1 MSETTTGVPPIGTV
15 IKVDE
20 GDGITTVHTVNST
33 TTTADMEGIQVDA
46 VLNGYGV
53 TLIPAPK
60 NPLGAAVGEGQFDL
74 GRIEEQT
81 ADRELFNRMALDLLG
96 SGLADSYPGSLK
108 SRESQAAEFAAA
120 QAAAQSAA
128 ITKNA
133 QEYDDAVYNLTRDYN
148 LARIERL
155 EAKAAFER
163 QADSQANAYQQQRVQ
178 VQIQSIDRQAAES
191 DRQFQLQLEGLAN
204 QRSDFERS
212 NSTSAD
218 PFRALGAGSVGA
230 NSPLAAYA
238 KRVMDLGIASDE
250 EKLRINEKVA
260 AEQEAARQGALAAQ
274 RQQSIID
281 EQELETRR
289 TNAILAKIEG
299 FGDDAVESIMQGM
312 ALEDLGRHHSKVE
325 QKIRIGTDIA
335 TGAAQMG
342 YASEM
347 PTYSDL
353 PGATGSVLDDA
364 VNGTVAAIKKGGYE
378 NPITINTRYV
388 PPVSAAPKANVYDG
402 LIGTP
407 TETPVRNQGSGVF

>member
-20 GDGITTVHTVNST
+20 GNGITTVLTVNT
-33 TTTADMEGIQVDA
+33 TTTAADMAGVQVDA
-46 VLNGYGV
+46 VVKGYNV
-53 TLIPAPK
+53 TVTRPLE
-60 NPLGAAVGEGQFDL
+60 NPLGAAVGEGEFDF
-74 GRIEEQT
+74 GRIEQQT
-81 ADRELFNRMALDLLG
+81 AEDNLTNRMVLDWLG
-96 SGLADSYPGSLK
+96 SGLGDSYPGSLK

-155 EAKAAFER
+155 KAKAAFER
-163 QADSQANAYQQQRVQ
+163 QSDSQANAYQQQRVQ
-178 VQIQSIDRQAAES
+178 VQLQSIDRQAAES
-191 DRQFQLQLEGLAN
+191 DRQFKLQLEGLAN

-218 PFRALGAGSVGA
+218 PFRALGAGAVGA

-260 AEQEAARQGALAAQ
+260 AEQEKARQGALDAQ

-289 TNAILAKIEG
+289 TNAILARIQG
-299 FGDDAVESIMQGM
+299 FGEDAIDSIMNGM
-312 ALEDLGRHHSKVE
+312 ALEDLGRHHTKVE
-325 QKIRIGTDIA
+325 QKIRIGTDVA

-347 PTYSDL
+347 ETYS
-353 PGATGSVLDDA
+353 GSTNTTGSA
-364 VNGTVAAIKKGGYE
+364 VDNAAAQAAEVIVEPIIVKGG
-378 NPITINTRYV
+378 YV
-388 PPVSAAPKANVYDG
+388 PPVPKESDFDG
-402 LIGTP
+402 LIATP
-407 TETPVRNQGSGVF
+407 AKTPVRNQGSGFF

>member
-20 GDGITTVHTVNST
+20 GDGITTVHTVDST
-33 TTTADMEGIQVDA
+33 TTTADMEGVQVDA

-128 ITKNA
+128 LRKNA

-178 VQIQSIDRQAAES
+178 VQIQSIDRQVAES

-218 PFRALGAGSVGA
+218 PFRALGAGAVGA

-281 EQELETRR
+281 EQELINREN
-289 TNAILAKIEG
+289 NASLAWIRG
-299 FGDDAVESIMQGM
+299 YGSDAVEDARQGM
-312 ALEDLGRHHSKVE
+312 SLDEIARTHSLRE
-325 QKIRIGTDIA
+325 RKIRTGTDVA
-335 TGAAQMG
+335 TGAAQME
-342 YASEM
+342 YPSEM
-347 PTYSDL
+347 GTVSDSST
-353 PGATGSVLDDA
+353 TGSVLDDA
-364 VNGTVAAIKKGGYE
+364 VNGTVAASKKVGGYE
-378 NPITINTRYV
+378 NPIIVKGGYV
-388 PPVSAAPKANVYDG
+388 PPAPPGANVFDG

>member
-1 MSETTTGVPPIGTV
+1 MY
-15 IKVDE
+15 
-20 GDGITTVHTVNST
+20 GD
-33 TTTADMEGIQVDA
+33 
-46 VLNGYGV
+46 VLPSG
-53 TLIPAPK
+53 
-60 NPLGAAVGEGQFDL
+60 
-74 GRIEEQT
+74 
-81 ADRELFNRMALDLLG
+81 DRKAR
-96 SGLADSYPGSLK
+96 S
-108 SRESQAAEFAAA
+108 SQAAEFAAA

-281 EQELETRR
+281 EQELINREN
-289 TNAILAKIEG
+289 NASLAWIRG
-299 FGDDAVESIMQGM
+299 YGSDAVEDARQGM
-312 ALEDLGRHHSKVE
+312 SLDEIARTHSLRE
-325 QKIRIGTDIA
+325 RKIRTGTDVA
-335 TGAAQMG
+335 TGAAQME
-342 YASEM
+342 YPSEM
-347 PTYSDL
+347 GTFSDL

-364 VNGTVAAIKKGGYE
+364 VNGAVEVTVNKRIVTGGYE
-378 NPITINTRYV
+378 
-388 PPVSAAPKANVYDG
+388 PPAPAPPKANVYDG

>member
-1 MSETTTGVPPIGTV
+1 MGEPVVEKTTDLGGGITETTVIEVVGEPTAEDLATIQRYRSVGFERVVSPPLEVNPTGVGEFFGEYVSSQGTEL
-15 IKVDE
+15 IKQYE
-20 GDGITTVHTVNST
+20 LYGD
-33 TTTADMEGIQVDA
+33 
-46 VLNGYGV
+46 VLPSG
-53 TLIPAPK
+53 
-60 NPLGAAVGEGQFDL
+60 
-74 GRIEEQT
+74 
-81 ADRELFNRMALDLLG
+81 DRKAR
-96 SGLADSYPGSLK
+96 S
-108 SRESQAAEFAAA
+108 SQAAEFAAA

-128 ITKNA
+128 LRKNA
-133 QEYDDAVYNLTRDYN
+133 EEYDDAVYNLTRDYN

>member
-1 MSETTTGVPPIGTV
+1 MGEPVVEKTTDLGGGITETTVIEVVGEPTAEDLATIQRYRSVGFERVVPPPLEVNPTGVGEFFGEYVSSQGTEL
-15 IKVDE
+15 IKQYE
-20 GDGITTVHTVNST
+20 LYGD
-33 TTTADMEGIQVDA
+33 
-46 VLNGYGV
+46 VLPSG
-53 TLIPAPK
+53 
-60 NPLGAAVGEGQFDL
+60 
-74 GRIEEQT
+74 
-81 ADRELFNRMALDLLG
+81 DRKAR
-96 SGLADSYPGSLK
+96 S
-108 SRESQAAEFAAA
+108 SQAAEFAAA

>member
-20 GDGITTVHTVNST
+20 GGGITTVLTVNST
-33 TTTADMEGIQVDA
+33 TTTADMAGVQADA
-46 VLNGYGV
+46 VLNGYNI
-53 TLIPAPK
+53 TLIPPLRENA
-60 NPLGAAVGEGQFDL
+60 LGAAVGEGEFDL
-74 GRIEEQT
+74 GRIEQQT
-81 ADRELFNRMALDLLG
+81 ARDDSINGMLLDWIGPGLG
-96 SGLADSYPGSLK
+96 DSYPGSLK

-128 ITKNA
+128 LRKNA
-133 QEYDDAVYNLTRDYN
+133 EEYDDAVYNLTRDYN

-163 QADSQANAYQQQRVQ
+163 QADSQANAYQQQRIQ
-178 VQIQSIDRQAAES
+178 IQIQSIDRQAAES
-191 DRQFQLQLEGLAN
+191 DREFQLQLEGLAN

-238 KRVMDLGIASDE
+238 KQVMDLGIASDE

-260 AEQEAARQGALAAQ
+260 AEQESARQGALDAQ

-281 EQELETRR
+281 EQELLTREN
-289 TNAILAKIEG
+289 NASLAWIRG
-299 FGDDAVESIMQGM
+299 YGSDAVEAARQGV
-312 ALEDLGRHHSKVE
+312 ALDEIDRDFTLRE
-325 QKIRIGTDIA
+325 RKIRIGTDIA

-347 PTYSDL
+347 ELEMETVSDSST
-353 PGATGSVLDDA
+353 TGLVLDEA
-364 VNGTVAAIKKGGYE
+364 VNGTVAASKKVGGWE
-378 NPITINTRYV
+378 NPITVKGGYV
-388 PPVSAAPKANVYDG
+388 PAPPEANVFDG
-402 LIGTP
+402 LTATP
-407 TETPVRNQGSGVF
+407 TANEGSGLF

>member
-1 MSETTTGVPPIGTV
+1 MGEPVVEKTTDLGGGITETTVIEVVGEPTAEDLATIQRYRSVGFERVVSPPLEVNPTGVGEFFGEYVSSQGTEL
-15 IKVDE
+15 IKQYE
-20 GDGITTVHTVNST
+20 LYGD
-33 TTTADMEGIQVDA
+33 
-46 VLNGYGV
+46 VLPSG
-53 TLIPAPK
+53 
-60 NPLGAAVGEGQFDL
+60 
-74 GRIEEQT
+74 
-81 ADRELFNRMALDLLG
+81 DRKAR
-96 SGLADSYPGSLK
+96 S
-108 SRESQAAEFAAA
+108 SQAAEFAAA

-178 VQIQSIDRQAAES
+178 VQIQSIDRQVAES

>member
-1 MSETTTGVPPIGTV
+1 MSETTTEVPPIGTV

-20 GDGITTVHTVNST
+20 GDGTTTVHTVDST
-33 TTTADMEGIQVDA
+33 TTAADMAGVQVDA
-46 VLNGYGV
+46 VLNGYGI
-53 TLIPAPK
+53 TLIPPLRENA
-60 NPLGAAVGEGQFDL
+60 LGAAVGEGEFDL
-74 GRIEEQT
+74 GRIEKQT
-81 ADRELFNRMALDLLG
+81 ADDDSINGMALDWFG
-96 SGLADSYPGSLK
+96 PGLADSYPGSLK

-128 ITKNA
+128 LRKNA

-178 VQIQSIDRQAAES
+178 VQIQSIDRQVAES
-191 DRQFQLQLEGLAN
+191 DRQFKLQLEGLAN

-218 PFRALGAGSVGA
+218 PFRALGAGAVGA

-274 RQQSIID
+274 LQQAAID
-281 EQELETRR
+281 AEEL
-289 TNAILAKIEG
+289 TNRENNASLAWIRG
-299 FGDDAVESIMQGM
+299 YGSDAVEAAKQGVS
-312 ALEDLGRHHSKVE
+312 LDEINRDFTLRE
-325 QKIRIGTDIA
+325 QKIRTGTNVA
-335 TGAAQMG
+335 TGAPIMG

-347 PTYSDL
+347 GTEMETVSDSST
-353 PGATGSVLDDA
+353 TGSVLDDA
-364 VNGTVAAIKKGGYE
+364 VNGTVAASKKGGYE
-378 NPITINTRYV
+378 NPIIVKGGYV
-388 PPVSAAPKANVYDG
+388 PPAPPGANVFDG
-402 LIGTP
+402 LIGTS
-407 TETPVRNQGSGVF
+407 TANEGSGLF